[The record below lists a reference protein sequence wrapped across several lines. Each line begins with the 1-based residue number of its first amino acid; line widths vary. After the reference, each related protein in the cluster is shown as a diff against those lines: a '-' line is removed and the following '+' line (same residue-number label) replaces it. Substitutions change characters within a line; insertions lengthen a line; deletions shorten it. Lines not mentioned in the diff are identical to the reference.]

1 MQSATLA
8 HDARV
13 ICTSRLLAAQPLGGA
28 KLAIRHASS
37 IVSSLAED
45 RERLANHLVC
55 IRAAAPQIAELTPE
69 GTMAVPQTSGYFR
82 FQPATKRQADVL
94 ALKLFCLGSF
104 ILLGLI
110 TAGVL

>member
-1 MQSATLA
+1 
-8 HDARV
+8 
-13 ICTSRLLAAQPLGGA
+13 
-28 KLAIRHASS
+28 
-37 IVSSLAED
+37 
-45 RERLANHLVC
+45 
-55 IRAAAPQIAELTPE
+55 
-69 GTMAVPQTSGYFR
+69 MAVPQTSGYFG